1 MPDASPPTPA
11 APRPAPFEIPRP
23 LQNWRGDG
31 RGRRAVPDEVWAAV
45 RDDYLAGLSAGE
57 VCDRYNVGL
66 RAMRSRAA
74 NEGWRR
80 VDQPWSPRNRLDPD
94 DEGVELEARV
104 GGDLNKVELREL
116 SFIAVRRM
124 MRAVLRGDAME
135 ALRWR
140 RVREAMEAEEAEME
154 RLAEQQDAIRNA
166 WLGYAELDALDA
178 HAAHSAHPAHASHGV
193 SPAADPAIG
202 DP

>member
-1 MPDASPPTPA
+1 MPDDARPAPTDA
-11 APRPAPFEIPRP
+11 LPAPFEFRRP

-31 RGRRAVPDEVWAAV
+31 CGRRTAPDEVWAAV
-45 RDDYLAGLSAGE
+45 REDYLAGLPAQA
-57 VCDRYNVGL
+57 VCDRHGVGL

-80 VDQPWSPRNRLDPD
+80 SDQPWAPRNRLDPD

-116 SFIAVRRM
+116 SFIAARRM
-124 MRAVLRGDAME
+124 MRAVLRGDAAD

-140 RVREAMEAEEAEME
+140 RVRDAMDAEDAEME
-154 RLAEQQDAIRNA
+154 RLGEQLDAIRNA
-166 WLGYAELDALDA
+166 RLGYAELDA
-178 HAAHSAHPAHASHGV
+178 G
-193 SPAADPAIG
+193 
-202 DP
+202 

>member
-1 MPDASPPTPA
+1 
-11 APRPAPFEIPRP
+11 
-23 LQNWRGDG
+23 
-31 RGRRAVPDEVWAAV
+31 
-45 RDDYLAGLSAGE
+45 
-57 VCDRYNVGL
+57 
-66 RAMRSRAA
+66 MRSRAA

>member
-66 RAMRSRAA
+66 RAMR
-74 NEGWRR
+74 
-80 VDQPWSPRNRLDPD
+80 RLDPD